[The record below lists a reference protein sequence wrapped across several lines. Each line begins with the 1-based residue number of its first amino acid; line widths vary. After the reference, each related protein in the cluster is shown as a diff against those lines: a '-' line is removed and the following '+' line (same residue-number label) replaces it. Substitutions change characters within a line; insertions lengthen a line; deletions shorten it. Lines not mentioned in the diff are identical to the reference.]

1 MSTYL
6 NLVKKLQPLLGA
18 DIVGLGAASAADGDL
33 ETASYICEYLATRK
47 RQKHLNSLVR
57 KMKSIGCEPIPFLS
71 QARGITETFHKTTKG
86 SNHLYIVLLNDE
98 KKGFGLY
105 VGQTSRTVKN
115 RFEQHLSG
123 DRKVNFAARCHKQMV
138 MLLPS
143 LFNHLNPLSINEAK
157 SIEKSLIKLFNEHG
171 IRTEGG

>member
-1 MSTYL
+1 MSTYS
-6 NLVKKLQPLLGA
+6 NLIKKLQPLLSA
-18 DIVGLGAASAADGDL
+18 DIVSLGVAAAESGDL

-47 RQKHLNSLVR
+47 RQKYLNSLVR

-71 QARGITETFHKTTKG
+71 QARAITETFHKTTKG

-98 KKGFGLY
+98 RKGFGLY

-123 DRKVNFAARCHKQMV
+123 DRKVNFAARCHKQMI

-143 LFNHLNPLSINEAK
+143 LFNHLNPLSTNEAK
-157 SIEKSLIKLFNEHG
+157 SIEKTLIKLFKEHG